1 MGLDVTLFSTTST
14 SSLDVV
20 AATSGKSAIVRST
33 STLSVLTKFGA
44 MSGGG
49 GAVPRWRQQ
58 VDWMNHEPLLSR
70 WLNLVRWVFSVM

>member
-44 MSGGG
+44 MWEVVRSAMEAASRLDEPRTTVEPVVESGAMG
-49 GAVPRWRQQ
+49 V
-58 VDWMNHEPLLSR
+58 
-70 WLNLVRWVFSVM
+70 